1 MNFIKPIFCLFFV
14 SFLFIGQKEVYLQ
27 EKDKPAEFKVQTE
40 QFADLAVLRYRIPG
54 FESLTLKQ
62 KEFLYYLT
70 QAAMSGRDIFYDQNY
85 KYNLVIRR
93 TLEGIVKGY
102 KGDRNAA
109 SYADFMVYAKRFWF
123 SNGIHH
129 HYAELKFVPTISKEY
144 FADLVKN
151 TPKKN
156 LPLKKGQSI
165 DAFLAFVTPII
176 FDPAIAPVKANQAAG
191 ADVIATSANNFYE
204 GLTQKEVEDYY
215 NKRFDKN
222 DPEPI
227 SIGLNSKLMKKNGK
241 IIEKTWKVG
250 GMYSAAIKQIVH
262 WLEKALPLS
271 ETAQQKKSL
280 SKLIEFYKTGSL
292 KTFDEYS
299 IEWVKDT
306 EALIDITNGFIET
319 YGDPLNYKATYE
331 SVVSFKDLDATKR
344 IAAISN
350 NAQWFEDNSPIAKE
364 HKKKEVKGISAKV
377 ITVVAEAGD
386 CSPSTPI
393 GINLPNATWIR
404 KEYGSKSVN
413 LGNIVH
419 AYNEAASEG
428 ALKEFAGSQAEIDL
442 IKKYGDLSDDLHTD
456 MHEVIGHASG
466 QINAGIGTP
475 RETLKNYASTI
486 EEARADLVALYYIID
501 QKLVDVGVSPS
512 TDLGK
517 AEYYKYMRNG
527 LMTQLMRIKPGE
539 NVEEAHMRNR
549 QMIARW
555 AYEKGKADKV
565 VEFVKRDGKTYI
577 AINDFNKLRKIFGE
591 MLKEIQRVT
600 SEGDFA
606 AAQNMVETYGVKVDK
621 DLHKE
626 ILERFAKLNIAP
638 YKGFINPVLVPVMKN
653 GKIVDV
659 TVSYPDDFTK
669 QMLEYGERY
678 SFLPNE
684 N

>member
-1 MNFIKPIFCLFFV
+1 MNYIKPIFCLFFV

-70 QAAMSGRDIFYDQNY
+70 QAAMSGRDIFYDQNFI
-85 KYNLVIRR
+85 YNLVIRR
-93 TLEGIVKGY
+93 TLEGIVTGY
-102 KGDRNAA
+102 KGDRSAA
-109 SYADFMVYAKRFWF
+109 TYADFMVYAKRFWF

-129 HYAELKFVPTISKEY
+129 HYAELKFVPSVSKEY

-156 LPLKKGQSI
+156 LPLKKGQSVE
-165 DAFLAFVTPII
+165 AFLTFITPVI
-176 FDPAIAPVKANQAAG
+176 FDPSIAPVKVNQAAG

-204 GLTQKEVEDYY
+204 GLTQKEVEEYY
-215 NKRFDKN
+215 GKRFDKN
-222 DPEPI
+222 ASEPI
-227 SIGLNSKLMKKNGK
+227 SLGLNSKLMKKNGK

-250 GMYSAAIKQIVH
+250 GMYSAAIKQIVY

-331 SVVSFKDLDATKR
+331 SVVSFKDLEATKR

-350 NAQWFEDNSPIAKE
+350 NAQWFEDNSPIVKE

-419 AYNEAASEG
+419 AYNEATSEG

-466 QINAGIGTP
+466 QINPGIGTP

-486 EEARADLVALYYIID
+486 EEARADLVALYYVID
-501 QKLVDVGVSPS
+501 KKLVDIGVSPS

-555 AYEKGKADKV
+555 AYEKGKAEKV

-577 AINDFNKLRKIFGE
+577 AINDFAKLRTIFGE

-606 AAQNMVETYGVKVDK
+606 AAQNLIETYGVKVDK

-626 ILERFAKLNIAP
+626 VLERFAKLNIAP
-638 YKGFINPVLVPVMKN
+638 YKGFINPELVPVLKN

-659 TVSYPDDFTK
+659 TVAYPDDFTT
-669 QMLEYGERY
+669 QMLEYGEKY

>member
-1 MNFIKPIFCLFFV
+1 MNYIKPIFCLFFV

-176 FDPAIAPVKANQAAG
+176 FDPSIAPVKANQAAG

-250 GMYSAAIKQIVH
+250 GMYSAAIKQIVY

-413 LGNIVH
+413 LGNVVH

-501 QKLVDVGVSPS
+501 QKLVDIGVSPS

-517 AEYYKYMRNG
+517 AQFYKYMRNG

-549 QMIARW
+549 QLIARW

-606 AAQNMVETYGVKVDK
+606 AAQNLIETYGVKVDK

-626 ILERFAKLNIAP
+626 VLERFAKLNIAP

-659 TVSYPDDFTK
+659 TVTYPDDFTK
-669 QMLEYGERY
+669 QMLEYGEKY

>member
-1 MNFIKPIFCLFFV
+1 VNYIKPIFCLFFV

-70 QAAMSGRDIFYDQNY
+70 QAAMSGRDIFYDQNFI
-85 KYNLVIRR
+85 YNLVIRR
-93 TLEGIVKGY
+93 TLEGIVTGY
-102 KGDRNAA
+102 KGDRSAA
-109 SYADFMVYAKRFWF
+109 TYADFMVYAKRFWF

-129 HYAELKFVPTISKEY
+129 HYAELKFVPSVSKEY

-156 LPLKKGQSI
+156 LPLKKGQSVE
-165 DAFLAFVTPII
+165 AFLTFITPVI
-176 FDPAIAPVKANQAAG
+176 FDPSIAPVKVNQAAG

-204 GLTQKEVEDYY
+204 GLTQKEVEEYY
-215 NKRFDKN
+215 GKRFDKN
-222 DPEPI
+222 ASEPI
-227 SIGLNSKLMKKNGK
+227 SLGLNSKLMKKNGK

-250 GMYSAAIKQIVH
+250 GMYSAAIKQIVY

-331 SVVSFKDLDATKR
+331 SVVSFKDLEATKR

-350 NAQWFEDNSPIAKE
+350 NAQWFEDNSPIVKE

-419 AYNEAASEG
+419 AYNEATSEG

-466 QINAGIGTP
+466 QINPGIGTP

-486 EEARADLVALYYIID
+486 EEARADLVALYYVID
-501 QKLVDVGVSPS
+501 KKLVDIGVSPS

-555 AYEKGKADKV
+555 AYEKGKAEKV

-577 AINDFNKLRKIFGE
+577 AINDFAKLRTIFGE

-606 AAQNMVETYGVKVDK
+606 AAQNLIETYGVKVDK

-626 ILERFAKLNIAP
+626 VLERFAKLNIAP
-638 YKGFINPVLVPVMKN
+638 YKGFINPELVPVLKN

-659 TVSYPDDFTK
+659 TVAYPDDFTT
-669 QMLEYGERY
+669 QMLEYGEKY

>member
-1 MNFIKPIFCLFFV
+1 MNYIKPIFCLFFV

-40 QFADLAVLRYRIPG
+40 QFADLAILRYRIPG
-54 FESLTLKQ
+54 FESLTTKQ

-70 QAAMSGRDIFYDQNY
+70 QAAMSGRDIFYDQNF

-102 KGDRNAA
+102 KGDRSAA
-109 SYADFMVYAKRFWF
+109 AYADFMVYAKRFWF
-123 SNGIHH
+123 ANGIHH
-129 HYAELKFVPTISKEY
+129 HYAELKFVPSISKEY

-156 LPLKKGQSI
+156 LPLKKGQSVE
-165 DAFLAFVTPII
+165 AFLAFITPVI
-176 FDPAIAPVKANQAAG
+176 FDPSIAPVKVNQAAG

-204 GLTQKEVEDYY
+204 GLTQKEVEEYY
-215 NKRFDKN
+215 GKRFDKN
-222 DPEPI
+222 APEPI
-227 SIGLNSKLMKKNGK
+227 SLGLNSKLMKKNGK

-250 GMYSAAIKQIVH
+250 GMYSAAIKQIVF

-331 SVVSFKDLDATKR
+331 SVVSFKDLEATKR

-350 NAQWFEDNSPIAKE
+350 SAQWFEDNSPIAKE

-419 AYNEAASEG
+419 AYNEATSEG

-466 QINAGIGTP
+466 QINPGIGTP
-475 RETLKNYASTI
+475 RETLKNYASTGM
-486 EEARADLVALYYIID
+486 
-501 QKLVDVGVSPS
+501 Q
-512 TDLGK
+512 
-517 AEYYKYMRNG
+517 
-527 LMTQLMRIKPGE
+527 
-539 NVEEAHMRNR
+539 
-549 QMIARW
+549 
-555 AYEKGKADKV
+555 
-565 VEFVKRDGKTYI
+565 
-577 AINDFNKLRKIFGE
+577 
-591 MLKEIQRVT
+591 
-600 SEGDFA
+600 
-606 AAQNMVETYGVKVDK
+606 
-621 DLHKE
+621 
-626 ILERFAKLNIAP
+626 
-638 YKGFINPVLVPVMKN
+638 
-653 GKIVDV
+653 
-659 TVSYPDDFTK
+659 
-669 QMLEYGERY
+669 
-678 SFLPNE
+678 
-684 N
+684 

>member
-1 MNFIKPIFCLFFV
+1 M
-14 SFLFIGQKEVYLQ
+14 Q

-54 FESLTLKQ
+54 FDALTLKQ
-62 KEFLYYLT
+62 KEMLYYLT

-102 KGDRNAA
+102 KGDRNA
-109 SYADFMVYAKRFWF
+109 SEYGDFMVYAKRFWF

-156 LPLKKGQSI
+156 LPLKKGQSV
-165 DAFLAFVTPII
+165 DAFLAFVTPLI
-176 FDPAIAPVKANQAAG
+176 FDPSIAPIKANQAAG

-227 SIGLNSKLMKKNGK
+227 SLGLNSKLMKKNGK
-241 IIEKTWKVG
+241 IVEKTWKVG
-250 GMYSAAIKQIVH
+250 GMYSAAIKQIVY

-280 SKLIEFYKTGSL
+280 SKLVEFYKTGSL

-350 NAQWFEDNSPIAKE
+350 SAQWFEDNSPIAKE

-466 QINAGIGTP
+466 QINPGIGTP

-501 QKLVDVGVSPS
+501 QKLVDIGVSPN

-565 VEFVKRDGKTYI
+565 VEFIKRDGKTYI
-577 AINDFNKLRKIFGE
+577 AINDFSKLRKIFGE

-626 ILERFAKLNIAP
+626 VLERYAKLNVAP
-638 YKGFINPVLVPVMKN
+638 YKGFINPELVPVMKN
-653 GKIVDV
+653 GRIVDI

>member
-1 MNFIKPIFCLFFV
+1 VNYIKPIFCLFFV

-85 KYNLVIRR
+85 KYNLVVRR
-93 TLEGIVKGY
+93 TLEGVVKGY

-109 SYADFMVYAKRFWF
+109 AYADFMIYAKRFWF

-144 FADLVKN
+144 FANLVKN

-156 LPLKKGQSI
+156 LPLKKGQSV
-165 DAFLAFVTPII
+165 DAFLAFITPII
-176 FDPAIAPVKANQAAG
+176 FDPAIASVKANQAAG

-215 NKRFDKN
+215 NKRFDKK

-250 GMYSAAIKQIVH
+250 GMYSAAIKQIVY

-292 KTFDEYS
+292 KAFDEYS

-350 NAQWFEDNSPIAKE
+350 NAQWFEDNSSIAKE

-428 ALKEFAGSQAEIDL
+428 ALKEFAGSQDEIDL

-501 QKLVDVGVSPS
+501 QKLVDIGVSPS

-549 QMIARW
+549 QLIARW

-565 VEFVKRDGKTYI
+565 VEFVKRDGKTYV

-600 SEGDFA
+600 SEGDYT
-606 AAQNMVETYGVKVDK
+606 AAQNLVETYGVKVDK

-626 ILERFAKLNIAP
+626 ILERFAKLNVAP
-638 YKGFINPVLVPVMKN
+638 YKGFINPELVPVMKN

-669 QMLEYGERY
+669 QMLGYGEKY